1 MKNTFFYLLVV
12 LLLATACKRDEI
24 DDIQVIPRPETY
36 YVSRDMVTLDAD
48 TRIIYEDPNPALRLM
63 GEDLSAFIA
72 SKSTFAP
79 KVLPYSEVKSLENDI
94 FLATNLAD
102 STFGNEGYRIRR
114 MDGQMF
120 VIQANSPRGVF
131 YAIQSLKQLFPL
143 GFFQNQDKQDE
154 WELPATTI
162 NDKPRFAYRGMHL
175 DVGRHFFPVSFVKQ
189 YIDLLAMYKYNYMH
203 WHLTEDQGWRIEI
216 KAFPKLTEVGA
227 WRKETI
233 VGHQSA
239 RPKVFDGK
247 PYGGFYTKDEVREI
261 VDYAAS
267 KYITIIPEIE
277 MPGHSL
283 AALAA
288 YPELGC
294 NKGPYEVATQWGV
307 FDDIYCTREATFQFL
322 EQVLTEVM
330 ELFPGQYIHIGG
342 DEAPKARW
350 KRCKDCQQRMRE
362 EGLADESALQSYF
375 ITRMGQFLSDHNRK
389 LIGWDEILEGG
400 LAPDATVMSWRGTEG
415 GIAAAKMQH
424 DVIMTPGSHCY
435 FDHYQAD
442 PQTQP
447 LAIGGLT
454 RLSKVYAFEPVPE
467 ELNAAQ
473 AKHVIGAQA
482 NVWTEYLSAPA
493 DVTYMV
499 LPRMAA
505 MAEVVWSP
513 MDKRSWE
520 KFYDRLPLHFA
531 RYEAMGLRYCK
542 AVNEV
547 GVRTSE
553 QTGKRLLE
561 LSTEVPG
568 AEIHYTLDGTNPGI
582 ESALYDTAVDLGDAT
597 VVKVQLF
604 RNGKALGG
612 IQIRKPPTSNF

>member
-1 MKNTFFYLLVV
+1 MRNAFIGLLFFLV
-12 LLLATACKRDEI
+12 LASSCEEKEAA
-24 DDIQVIPRPETY
+24 DINIIPRPETY
-36 YVSRDMVTLDAD
+36 YVGHKMITLDAG

-63 GEDLSAFIA
+63 AEDLSAFIG
-72 SKSTFAP
+72 SKSTFMP
-79 KVLPYSEVKSLENDI
+79 KVLPYSEAQSLGNDI
-94 FLATNLAD
+94 FLAINLAD
-102 STFGNEGYRIRR
+102 SSYGNEGYRMRR
-114 MDGQMF
+114 MDSQMF
-120 VIQANSPRGVF
+120 VIQANSPNGVF
-131 YAIQSLKQLFPL
+131 YGMQSLKQLFPL
-143 GFFQNQDKQDE
+143 AFFQRDEKRDKWD
-154 WELPATTI
+154 LPATTI

-175 DVGRHFFPVSFVKQ
+175 DVGRHFFPVAFIKQ

-227 WRKETI
+227 WRSETI

-247 PYGGFYTKDEVREI
+247 PYGGFYTQEEVREI

-294 NKGPYEVATQWGV
+294 TKGTYDVATQWGV
-307 FDDIYCTREATFQFL
+307 FDDIYCTRESTFDFL

-330 ELFPGQYIHIGG
+330 DLFPGQYIHIGG

-350 KRCKDCQQRMRE
+350 KQCKDCQQRMRD
-362 EGLADESALQSYF
+362 EGLADESALQSYV
-375 ITRMGQFLSDHNRK
+375 ITRMGKFLAAHNRK

-415 GIAAAKMQH
+415 GIAAAKMNH

-435 FDHYQAD
+435 FDHYQAE
-442 PQTQP
+442 PETQP

-454 RLSKVYAFEPVPE
+454 RISKVYAFEPVPE
-467 ELNAAQ
+467 ELNATQ

-482 NVWTEYLSAPA
+482 NVWTEYLSTPD

-513 MDKRSWE
+513 KEKRKWE
-520 KFYDRLPLHFA
+520 EFFDRLPPHFA
-531 RYEAMGLRYCK
+531 RYEALGLHSCK
-542 AVNEV
+542 AVYEV
-547 GVRTSE
+547 GLRTSE
-553 QTGKRLLE
+553 ENDKRLLE

-568 AEIHYTLDGTNPGI
+568 AEIHYTLDGSNPGI
-582 ESALYDTAVDLGDAT
+582 ESALYDAAFDKGDAT
-597 VVKVQLF
+597 VLKVQLF
-604 RNGKALGG
+604 RNGKSVGG
-612 IQIRKPPTSNF
+612 IQNRNL